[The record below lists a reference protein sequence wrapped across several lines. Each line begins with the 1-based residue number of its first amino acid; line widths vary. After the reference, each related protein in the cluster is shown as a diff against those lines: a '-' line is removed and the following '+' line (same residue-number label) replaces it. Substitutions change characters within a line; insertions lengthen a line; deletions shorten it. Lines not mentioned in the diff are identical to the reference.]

1 MAALGLIVLVP
12 NLSVDYG
19 VLRAFQQTLLVVAP
33 LLAAG
38 LWMVLR
44 RLGSTAGTLVVA
56 IPVVVLLILGGV
68 LPALIGG
75 QQQRLAL
82 SNSGSYYDRFYTSDS
97 ETQAIDWLAR
107 TDASTQYRSKI
118 IGNRNV
124 MVKML
129 AATNNAAPIAD
140 RLYPTLLTRDA
151 FVYVDRQIL
160 DEGRSTIFYTGDLI
174 NYVYPQQELARRL
187 DLVYS
192 SPRSRIYR

>member
-1 MAALGLIVLVP
+1 
-12 NLSVDYG
+12 
-19 VLRAFQQTLLVVAP
+19 
-33 LLAAG
+33 
-38 LWMVLR
+38 
-44 RLGSTAGTLVVA
+44 
-56 IPVVVLLILGGV
+56 VVLLILGGV

-97 ETQAIDWLAR
+97 EAQAIDWLAR
-107 TDASTQYRSKI
+107 TDAATQYRSKI
-118 IGNRNV
+118 IANRNV

-160 DEGRSTIFYTGDLI
+160 EEGRSTIFYTGDLI
-174 NYVYPQQELARRL
+174 NYVYPQQELTRRL